1 MFYFEKINNKKILK
15 SSLLEGLNHCF
26 TTRETVIRSAE
37 TGMEKIVAENVL
49 DLCKNFEIEPENL
62 IAPIQTHSTN
72 VDVSRIGEPDY
83 PDTDAIILTNKTQA
97 VYLNFADCTP
107 VILFDTVK
115 NIAAIAHAGWRGT
128 AGTIVSKTVD
138 KMINNYSSKCT
149 DIIAVIGPA
158 IGVCCYQ
165 VGEDVYKKLSLTVE
179 NPNSCFKITK
189 DKIFANLKEINNQQ
203 LLACGVKNIDICD
216 YCTSCS
222 NELFFSYRKENGTT
236 SRHSAIIKLM

>member
-37 TGMEKIVAENVL
+37 TGLEKTVAENTH
-49 DLCKNFEIEPENL
+49 DLCKYLEIEPANL
-62 IAPIQTHSTN
+62 IAPTQTHSTN
-72 VDVSRIGEPDY
+72 IAVSQIGKTDY

-107 VILFDTVK
+107 IILFDSAK

-128 AGTIVSKTVD
+128 AGKIVSKTVE
-138 KMINNYSSKCT
+138 KMMRAYNSNCA
-149 DIIAVIGPA
+149 DIIAAIGPA

-222 NELFFSYRKENGTT
+222 NELFFSYRKENATT
-236 SRHSAIIKLM
+236 SRHSAIIKLI